1 MSGGNCPETPRQ
13 KMIGMMYLFL
23 TAMLAL
29 NVSGE
34 LLQAFQL
41 VDESIQQ
48 STKAVDNKN
57 NQLYA
62 AFEAAEFAN
71 PAKVKESHEKAK
83 QVKTAADSLYNRI
96 HELKLLMMHTADKNP
111 EATLENYKGI
121 ENQDIAAQI
130 MITEKG
136 GERSKKLKE
145 EITEYEKL
153 LLSFVD
159 SKDTV
164 LLRTLSNSLSTDD
177 VEEKKKGEV
186 TKKPWE
192 SQLFEHLPLSASFAL
207 LSSIQSN
214 VRSTQADVVS
224 YLLSKVDEG
233 SYKFNKV
240 EPIVIPRSDVVIKG
254 GEYYAEMLIAATDT
268 LQPPTYSLEGYTAEV
283 LENGRGVLRIPANSL
298 GNKKWKGN
306 IVFKDPNGVEKYYPI
321 SHEYE
326 VIQPN
331 VVISPT
337 KMNVFYEA
345 LENPV
350 EISVPGVASSQ
361 LRVSMTNANYRPRG
375 GEYIVTPKPGSVGK
389 KSIITV
395 SAEINGQTRRLG
407 SQEFRIKQVPNPTAT
422 VANLGDGDKIRKNL
436 LLAAGY
442 VVAEMGED
450 FDFDLKFKV
459 TQFVVGATRK
469 GFYSGLTSKSN
480 KFTDEQIALIE
491 SLSRGSKVLIEDIR
505 AVGPDG
511 RPRKLGSINFT
522 LD

>member
-48 STKAVDNKN
+48 STIAVDNKN

-62 AFEAAEFAN
+62 SFEAAEFAN
-71 PAKVKESHEKAK
+71 PAKVGESHDKAK
-83 QVKTAADSLYNRI
+83 VIGIKADSLYNRI
-96 HELKLLMMHTADKNP
+96 QELKIMMMRTADGSP
-111 EATLENYKGI
+111 EATLENYKGAS
-121 ENQDIAAQI
+121 NQDIAAQL

-136 GERSKKLKE
+136 GERSAELKKQ
-145 EITEYEKL
+145 INEYREL
-153 LLSFVD
+153 LLSEVKD
-159 SKDTV
+159 SS
-164 LLRTLSNSLSTDD
+164 LRRVIGNSLSTEP
-177 VEEKKKGEV
+177 VKSNKKGEV
-186 TKKPWE
+186 VTKTWQ
-192 SQLFEHLPLSASFAL
+192 SQKFEHIPLSASFAL

-214 VRSTQADVVS
+214 VRTAQADVVS

-240 EPIVIPRSDVVIKG
+240 EPIVIPRSDYVIKG

-268 LQPPTYSLEGYTAEV
+268 LQPPTYSIANHQTTV
-283 LENGRGVLRIPANSL
+283 LENGRGVLRIPANST
-298 GNKKWKGN
+298 GKQKWNGT
-306 IVFKDPNGVEKYYPI
+306 IVFKDPNGVDKEYPI
-321 SHEYE
+321 THEYE
-326 VIQPN
+326 VVQPN

-345 LENPV
+345 LDNPV
-350 EISVPGVASSQ
+350 EVSVPGVASSQ
-361 LRVSMTNANYRPRG
+361 LRVTMSNATFRKVG
-375 GEYIVTPKPGSVGK
+375 SEYIVKPKAGMAGG

-395 SAEINGQTRRLG
+395 SADINGQSRRLG
-407 SQEFRIKQVPNPTAT
+407 SQEFRIKRVPNPIAM
-422 VANLGDGDKIRKNL
+422 VAGKNEGKIRKNL

-442 VVAEMGED
+442 VTAEMGED
-450 FDFDLKFKV
+450 FDFDLTFKV
-459 TQFVVGATRK
+459 TQFSIATTRK
-469 GFYSGLTSKSN
+469 GFYVVEQSKSN
-480 KFTDEQIALIE
+480 KYTEAQETLIKGVA
-491 SLSRGSKVLIEDIR
+491 RGNRVIIEDIR

-511 RPRKLGSINFT
+511 RTRKLGSITFT
-522 LD
+522 ID